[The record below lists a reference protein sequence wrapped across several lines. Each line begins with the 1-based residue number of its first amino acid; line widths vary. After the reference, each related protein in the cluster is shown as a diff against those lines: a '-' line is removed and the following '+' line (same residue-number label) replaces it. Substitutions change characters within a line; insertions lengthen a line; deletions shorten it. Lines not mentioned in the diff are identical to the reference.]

1 MLQATMGAEGDE
13 KQGGQNIGCPIKE
26 AQSRFGESGKREEH
40 VRRSVQEEKVCE
52 LVILLCSE
60 TETF

>member
-26 AQSRFGESGKREEH
+26 VQSRFGESGKREEH
-40 VRRSVQEEKVCE
+40 VRRSVQEEKVC
-52 LVILLCSE
+52 
-60 TETF
+60 